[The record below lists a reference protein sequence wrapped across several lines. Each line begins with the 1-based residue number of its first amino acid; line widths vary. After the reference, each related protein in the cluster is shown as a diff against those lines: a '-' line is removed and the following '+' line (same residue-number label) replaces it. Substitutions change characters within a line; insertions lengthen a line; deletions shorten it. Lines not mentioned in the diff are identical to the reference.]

1 MKESAKNSND
11 PSRRAFIRN
20 AAIASSV
27 FIVPRHVLGGP
38 GLTAPSDQLNLAAIG
53 AGGKG
58 ASDIRNA
65 SVNGRERVI
74 ALCDV
79 DFAGSAKES
88 VERFPKA
95 KRYADYR
102 EMLDKEKDIDA
113 LTISTPDHVHGPAAK
128 YAMERG
134 KHVYVQKPMTHNIR
148 EARFLTEMARAQK
161 VVTQMGNQG
170 GSNALLKLVQGWI
183 DEDRIGKVSKVQIWT
198 NRPVWPQGGPFPAP
212 SPGEK

>member
-1 MKESAKNSND
+1 MKESSND
-11 PSRRAFIRN
+11 SANPSRRKFIRN

-38 GLTAPSDQLNLAAIG
+38 GFIAPSDQLNLAATG

-79 DFAGSAKES
+79 DFGGSAKAS

-95 KRYADYR
+95 ILYAALR

-113 LTISTPDHVHGPAAK
+113 LAISTPAHVHDTAAK
-128 YAMERG
+128 DARERG
-134 KHVYVQKPMTHNIR
+134 
-148 EARFLTEMARAQK
+148 
-161 VVTQMGNQG
+161 
-170 GSNALLKLVQGWI
+170 
-183 DEDRIGKVSKVQIWT
+183 
-198 NRPVWPQGGPFPAP
+198 
-212 SPGEK
+212 